1 MALLGGEVASL
12 RFEAQPTAA
21 VPDAFV
27 DVTAGFAA
35 ADDAEALAGGLTEK
49 KIAKA
54 LQKAGVG
61 MAVSM
66 LDRHL
71 D

>member
-1 MALLGGEVASL
+1 MASL

-35 ADDAEALAGGLTEK
+35 AADAEALVNGGLTEK
-49 KIAKA
+49 KVAKA